1 VQLTSAG
8 RALLADQSRVP
19 VVTVALRFRG
29 ASLRAQITPRLLP
42 SIASVEFRGKPADP
56 TIVVRGRGL
65 APLPPTN
72 PSGSPAG
79 HDGCPSVSGTY
90 GSDYGLLFN
99 LNDLTKGWSAG
110 AAFAALHNTS
120 CIGIVPTKVTS
131 GEVDFRL
138 GSFYTKLYPKFALDA
153 GDQVQL
159 VLNGAVRNVRVTYGS

>member
-1 VQLTSAG
+1 M
-8 RALLADQSRVP
+8 
-19 VVTVALRFRG
+19 
-29 ASLRAQITPRLLP
+29 
-42 SIASVEFRGKPADP
+42 EFRGKPADP

-65 APLPPTN
+65 APLPTKS

-79 HDGCPSVSGTY
+79 HDGCPAESGDY

-110 AAFAALHNTS
+110 MAFPALHNTA
-120 CIGIVPTKVTS
+120 CIGIVPTKVGP

-138 GSFYTKLYPKFALDA
+138 GAFYTKLYPKFSLDA

-159 VLNGAVRNVRVTYGS
+159 VLNGAVRDVRVTY